1 MNILVLCEG
10 ETDAILISYFL
21 SQKTGWHFIAD
32 RPGMNLK
39 VEPKK
44 CESANWYQK
53 GKDYLLIC
61 GVGGCENIGSF
72 FDKYIVA
79 IQQMDYKAENSFE
92 KVFFI
97 VDRDNKTEEQIEKG
111 IIEKITRMEIKL
123 SSSNWISNTYKS
135 NYDGIEGA
143 FDSYLLI
150 IPENE
155 EGAIENVVLQS
166 ISEDEYDKI
175 IVDESNAFVDNVQS
189 KASKYIGQRRMA
201 LKAKL
206 GVVFAIMSPMKV
218 FTFIDELLKQVDWNE
233 SEILQKTFE
242 ELIKL

>member
-1 MNILVLCEG
+1 MNILLLCEG

-61 GVGGCENIGSF
+61 GVGGCDKIGTF
-72 FDKYIVA
+72 FDKYIVGM
-79 IQQMDYKAENSFE
+79 QKMDYKNDKSFE
-92 KVFFI
+92 KIFFI
-97 VDRDNKTEEQIEKG
+97 VDRDNRSELEIEKG
-111 IIEKITRMEIKL
+111 IKEKITKMDIKL
-123 SSSNWISNTYKS
+123 TASKWISNNYKS
-135 NYDGIEGA
+135 SYDVEGV
-143 FDSYLLI
+143 FESYLLI

-166 ISEDEYDKI
+166 ISEKDYNKV
-175 IVDESNAFVDNVQS
+175 IVDESICFIDRIQS
-189 KASKYIGQRRMA
+189 KATKYIGKKRMA